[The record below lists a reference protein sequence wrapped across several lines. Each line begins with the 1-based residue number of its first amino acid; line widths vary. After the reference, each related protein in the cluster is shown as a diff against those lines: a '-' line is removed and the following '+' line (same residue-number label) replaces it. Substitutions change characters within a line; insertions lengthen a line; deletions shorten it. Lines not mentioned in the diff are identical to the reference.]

1 MSAHDDERGGWYAR
15 PEPPAPKR
23 LGDVLP
29 EVTRGLGLPDPSTI
43 RELRAAWPDL
53 VGGQIASHSH
63 PRTLRDRVWGQGLP
77 PPAFDDAFAVEG
89 QRVIG
94 ERHLRMTLVR
104 EGERFEGIAFNHPPN
119 LPARIHALYR
129 PEVGE
134 WNGLLSLEL
143 VVDHWEPAV

>member
-63 PRTLRDRVWGQGLP
+63 PRTLRDRILTIAVDSAPWATQLRYLEADLLARLQARVGLG
-77 PPAFDDAFAVEG
+77 AVE
-89 QRVIG
+89 RVRLAVDPSRG
-94 ERHLRMTLVR
+94 PR
-104 EGERFEGIAFNHPPN
+104 E
-119 LPARIHALYR
+119 
-129 PEVGE
+129 
-134 WNGLLSLEL
+134 
-143 VVDHWEPAV
+143 